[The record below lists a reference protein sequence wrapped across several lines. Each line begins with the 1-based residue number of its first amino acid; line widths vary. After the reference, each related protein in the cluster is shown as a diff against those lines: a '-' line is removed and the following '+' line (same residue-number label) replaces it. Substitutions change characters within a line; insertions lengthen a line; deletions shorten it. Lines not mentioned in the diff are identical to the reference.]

1 MASPQLE
8 NGFIRIANEIWDAI
22 SSTKL
27 SGTERRILDLILRLS
42 YGCRKKNAILRTWSD
57 LCVVGIK
64 KQNIKKILENLETKK
79 ILIID
84 WDNKIIFFQKNY
96 ENWTS
101 YCPPTSEKY
110 QNLIAY
116 NLKMD
121 YIDEENKGSST
132 DDDSNPDMTTEQSS
146 TDDQSHLQMTKQS
159 STDDQ
164 NAKKS
169 NLQMTATADKPS
181 NSVDLQRRKDNKI
194 KTVKNNSS
202 SSKEEEIIKNED
214 KKLKHILRRIDKL
227 WSGYAIQVGTLK
239 YSDVEEIEQYSLEA
253 IDECFGAAEE
263 AAIRKGNT
271 DWLLNRLR
279 YPDRYGVKIS
289 KPKPTEREKAVNQCK
304 TVVNIYR
311 NQQDENTKYMTVK
324 TLQEWFEKFG
334 AEFGA
339 EIDMKL
345 EEFEELQ
352 RSTK

>member
-1 MASPQLE
+1 MKAAE
-8 NGFIRIANEIWDAI
+8 KETI
-22 SSTKL
+22 SKK
-27 SGTERRILDLILRLS
+27 LILL
-42 YGCRKKNAILRTWSD
+42 
-57 LCVVGIK
+57 
-64 KQNIKKILENLETKK
+64 TKRYY
-79 ILIID
+79 
-84 WDNKIIFFQKNY
+84 QKVN
-96 ENWTS
+96 S
-101 YCPPTSEKY
+101 
-110 QNLIAY
+110 I
-116 NLKMD
+116 NLKL
-121 YIDEENKGSST
+121 ILQEST
-132 DDDSNPDMTTEQSS
+132 INFKLIPTPATINLKLIGTPPKTSN
-146 TDDQSHLQMTKQS
+146 
-159 STDDQ
+159 
-164 NAKKS
+164 NAVS
-169 NLQMTATADKPS
+169 QPP
-181 NSVDLQRRKDNKI
+181 KDNKI
-194 KTVKNNSS
+194 KNNSS